1 MISSAQEFCV
11 VGCRGVDA
19 FAVRCRSEF
28 APLMDTP
35 SLRHLIGG
43 DWSQTGE
50 TFESVSPHD
59 GSVVAVAP
67 TADQATV
74 DRAVR
79 AAAEAL
85 RSSPWGRMKAG
96 ERASALLSLA
106 DVLEAHEDELAQL
119 VATEMGKP
127 IFLARDDD
135 VATAAD
141 RLRYFAGVARTLHGS
156 VTGASPDYL
165 LDYVAPRP
173 VGPAALLM
181 PWNDP
186 IELALRKVGAALAAG
201 CTVVMKSSE
210 LAPATL
216 TRWVEL
222 VVEADILPAGVIN
235 LVHGPGD
242 PTGDALVRHPGI
254 AKVSFTGSTPTGT
267 RVLEAAASTM
277 KRVTLECGG
286 KAPCIVFPD
295 CDLDKAVDAVA
306 YGAFLYAGQSCTAV
320 TRLVVHESLQSEFV
334 DRVARKVAEIP
345 VGNPLDERTRI
356 GPLVSQEH
364 AVRVMGVIDR
374 AKRESATVV
383 IGGERD
389 GAYVSP
395 TIVTDVQRNSA
406 LAQEEV
412 FGPVLAVMPFSSEDE
427 ALEIAN
433 EVEFGLAASVWS
445 RDIDRTTRVA
455 AALEFG
461 DVWLNTHYVRQ
472 AETSFGGWKRSG
484 LGRELGVEGVQ
495 EYLRW
500 QRIALDRRPTFHVA
514 DALDVA
520 PRQS

>member
-1 MISSAQEFCV
+1 MSPERPPRVPSEQVDDLKVGVVDLQAHRSNAIEQSRIDAKDRGWTIGLAQEFCV
-11 VGCRGVDA
+11 VACSWRRSLCH
-19 FAVRCRSEF
+19 VRARSEF
-28 APLMDTP
+28 GFTAMETP

-43 DWSQTGE
+43 DWWQTGE

-85 RSSPWGRMKAG
+85 RSSPWAGMKAG
-96 ERASALLSLA
+96 ERASALLALA
-106 DVLEAHEDELAQL
+106 DVLEANEDELARL

-141 RLRYFAGVARTLHGS
+141 RLRYFAGVARTLRGS

-165 LDYVAPRP
+165 LDYIAPQP
-173 VGPAALLM
+173 VGPVALLM

-222 VVEADILPAGVIN
+222 VVEADVLPAGVIN

-242 PTGDALVRHPGI
+242 PTGDALVRHPGL
-254 AKVSFTGSTPTGT
+254 AKISFTGSTATGV

-286 KAPCIVFPD
+286 KAPCH
-295 CDLDKAVDAVA
+295 
-306 YGAFLYAGQSCTAV
+306 
-320 TRLVVHESLQSEFV
+320 RLPRLRPRQGGRRRRLWGLSLRRPV
-334 DRVARKVAEIP
+334 MHGGHAAR
-345 VGNPLDERTRI
+345 
-356 GPLVSQEH
+356 GP
-364 AVRVMGVIDR
+364 
-374 AKRESATVV
+374 
-383 IGGERD
+383 
-389 GAYVSP
+389 
-395 TIVTDVQRNSA
+395 
-406 LAQEEV
+406 
-412 FGPVLAVMPFSSEDE
+412 
-427 ALEIAN
+427 
-433 EVEFGLAASVWS
+433 
-445 RDIDRTTRVA
+445 RVA
-455 AALEFG
+455 AGRVHRASSCRRSRRF
-461 DVWLNTHYVRQ
+461 
-472 AETSFGGWKRSG
+472 RSG
-484 LGRELGVEGVQ
+484 TRSMSTRASDLWSRRNTPRES
-495 EYLRW
+495 W
-500 QRIALDRRPTFHVA
+500 A
-514 DALDVA
+514 
-520 PRQS
+520 